1 MTEVHLLLKRLEV
14 EVAEEEVEAAVAVVV
29 VVVVEEE
36 EVVLEVAL
44 VQRPWEGCSVEECL
58 NYDPSVTAL

>member
-29 VVVVEEE
+29 VVVEEE
-36 EVVLEVAL
+36 AVVLEVAL

>member
-14 EVAEEEVEAAVAVVV
+14 EVAEEEVEAAVAV